1 MLFVIGTCIFK
12 SNLAANPMSISI
24 LWAALVV
31 RLVVQWY
38 RIHLQSMSSG
48 FNSWVRKIPQRRAW
62 QPTPV
67 LLYGESHG
75 QWSLVGWASVHRVT
89 KSQTQQSD
97 LTTTK
102 VLLLR
107 KPQLPIELTNSA
119 FFFSKPPGLVLF
131 NK

>member
-48 FNSWVRKIPQRRAW
+48 FNSWVRKIP
-62 QPTPV
+62 
-67 LLYGESHG
+67 
-75 QWSLVGWASVHRVT
+75 
-89 KSQTQQSD
+89 
-97 LTTTK
+97 
-102 VLLLR
+102 
-107 KPQLPIELTNSA
+107 
-119 FFFSKPPGLVLF
+119 
-131 NK
+131 